1 MVDHIIYK
9 TVKYVGI
16 LYPVLN
22 QEPQQHINLPR
33 LWGNHSLVSYE
44 ASQLS
49 QSPYDCFCNKYHFS
63 PPFLRLPKEIISG
76 KCLRK
81 KKWSLQ
87 EIVLKLKPS
96 RKLVQKHYRQN
107 LEYYLKCYCEITVL
121 LKMIEVRCSFKPLTF
136 LNTCW
141 SEAQCKGEVTVG
153 QLFLWDGSCLNDMF
167 RFLVPYLL
175 LTLKAASHCFPPE
188 ALIWKF

>member
-63 PPFLRLPKEIISG
+63 PPFLQLPKEIISG

-81 KKWSLQ
+81 KKMESPGNCSETETQQ
-87 EIVLKLKPS
+87 EIGSKTLQTKSGVLFKM
-96 RKLVQKHYRQN
+96 
-107 LEYYLKCYCEITVL
+107 L
-121 LKMIEVRCSFKPLTF
+121 L
-136 LNTCW
+136 
-141 SEAQCKGEVTVG
+141 
-153 QLFLWDGSCLNDMF
+153 
-167 RFLVPYLL
+167 
-175 LTLKAASHCFPPE
+175 
-188 ALIWKF
+188 